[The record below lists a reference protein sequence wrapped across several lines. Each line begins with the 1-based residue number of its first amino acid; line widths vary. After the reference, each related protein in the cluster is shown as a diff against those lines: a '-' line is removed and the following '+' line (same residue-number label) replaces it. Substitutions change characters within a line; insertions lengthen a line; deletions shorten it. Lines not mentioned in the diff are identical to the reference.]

1 MFRQCSTAVLL
12 LLTLTGC
19 SQKFND
25 VNNTVNLAFFGDKDV
40 SLSTEEI
47 NKLPYA
53 SMYARVDDGPQA
65 FMVLAFAEDRATLG
79 LTDVA
84 GFSASSSPKPQ
95 RTQLKWVSADKGM
108 LITENGR
115 IVKTLNLP
123 SGNLVSSHSKQTDP
137 LALGLHLATTP
148 THWQHAIDW
157 QPGYHLGYPVNSEFT
172 FIADEILDIN
182 GTTQPTKHYIERIFI
197 PTLDIEFDNHWWID
211 PSNGAVIKSK
221 QKLAPNLPYIELI
234 LLKPF
239 A

>member
-1 MFRQCSTAVLL
+1 MLRQCSTALLL
-12 LLTLTGC
+12 LLTLAGC

-25 VNNTVNLAFFGDKDV
+25 VNDTVNLAFFGDKDV
-40 SLSTEEI
+40 ALSAEEI
-47 NKLPYA
+47 NQLPYA

-65 FMVLAFAEDRATLG
+65 FMVLAFAEDSATLG
-79 LTDVA
+79 LTGVT
-84 GFSASSSPKPQ
+84 GLSALNSPKPS

-123 SGNLVSSHSKQTDP
+123 SGNLVSSHSKQVDP

-148 THWQHAIDW
+148 TQWQHTIDW
-157 QPGYHLGYPVNSEFT
+157 QPGYHFGYPVHSEFT
-172 FIADEILDIN
+172 FIANEQLEINATI
-182 GTTQPTKHYIERIFI
+182 QQSKHYIERISI
-197 PTLDIEFDNHWWID
+197 PTLDIVYNNHWWID
-211 PSNGAVIKSK
+211 PNSGAVIKSK
-221 QKLAPNLPYIELI
+221 QKLAPNLPYIELT